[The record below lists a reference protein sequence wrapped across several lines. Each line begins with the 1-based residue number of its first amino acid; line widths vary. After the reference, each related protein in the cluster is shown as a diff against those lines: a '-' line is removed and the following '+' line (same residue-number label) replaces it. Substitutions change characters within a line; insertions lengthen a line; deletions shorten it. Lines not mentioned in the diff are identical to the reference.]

1 MEDKRKTHIDICLLI
16 SFSSASL
23 SPQIKFKEHTHLS
36 KCTISK
42 ESTSTSTD
50 KYVIHDVFHIYLC
63 VCALQTLALQN
74 SPLTPGTRSTLLGR
88 GIRQSAPRSLNH
100 FSVLDL
106 YLSSPSSI
114 CLKILSF
121 PSFFYYASVT
131 CFTLQSEIQSPS
143 FPSFHATH
151 KHKSADLFVYV
162 LEILTMM
169 KIQRM
174 ITTNTG
180 QIQKFKK
187 FIIAPDCTTLGST
200 RLAHSA

>member
-1 MEDKRKTHIDICLLI
+1 MAICLLI

-23 SPQIKFKEHTHLS
+23 SPQTNFKEHMHLS

-50 KYVIHDVFHIYLC
+50 KYVIHDVFHVYIC

-88 GIRQSAPRSLNH
+88 GIRQSAPKSLDH
-100 FSVLDL
+100 FSVPEL

-114 CLKILSF
+114 CLKIFSF
-121 PSFFYYASVT
+121 PSFFYYASVI
-131 CFTLQSEIQSPS
+131 CFTLRSEIQSLR
-143 FPSFHATH
+143 FPSFHPTH
-151 KHKSADLFVYV
+151 KHKPTDLFVYI
-162 LEILTMM
+162 LEILTIM

-174 ITTNTG
+174 IKNKQGEDT
-180 QIQKFKK
+180 KV
-187 FIIAPDCTTLGST
+187 
-200 RLAHSA
+200 

>member
-1 MEDKRKTHIDICLLI
+1 MAICLLV

-23 SPQIKFKEHTHLS
+23 SPQTNFKEHTHLS

-50 KYVIHDVFHIYLC
+50 KYVIHDVFHICLC

-74 SPLTPGTRSTLLGR
+74 SPMTAGTRSTLLGR
-88 GIRQSAPRSLNH
+88 GIRQSAAKSLDH
-100 FSVLDL
+100 FSVPEL
-106 YLSSPSSI
+106 YLPSPSSI

-121 PSFFYYASVT
+121 LSFFYYASVI
-131 CFTLQSEIQSPS
+131 CFSLQSEIQSLR

-151 KHKSADLFVYV
+151 KHKPTDLFVYV
-162 LEILTMM
+162 LEILTIM

-174 ITTNTG
+174 I
-180 QIQKFKK
+180 KK
-187 FIIAPDCTTLGST
+187 QTRGRYKSLKSLLLLLIAQCWGAHAWPTLPKLS
-200 RLAHSA
+200 